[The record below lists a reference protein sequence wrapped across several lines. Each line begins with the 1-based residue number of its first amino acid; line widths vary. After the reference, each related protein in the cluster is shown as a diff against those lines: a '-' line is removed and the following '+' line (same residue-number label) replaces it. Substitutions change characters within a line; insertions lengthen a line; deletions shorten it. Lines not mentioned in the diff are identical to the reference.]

1 MDSATKVQIAGL
13 VYTVVLPVGAAVA
26 VLLAGRKLRPASEQ
40 PLLVGLAL
48 IAGLV
53 AAHAG
58 IGGAPTLSLAGV
70 DGWLLYGP
78 LAAGLAGLALDRFA
92 PGRTTLVAPL
102 ALAGVALVTWQISG
116 ALAALWAEDAA
127 TAPIATAFIFDAAA
141 LGVAVWL
148 LVDHAA
154 RQVERPAPIALGVL
168 ALALAGAALA
178 IGLSG
183 SARMAQTHGAVA
195 AVIGVVAIAGWRWP
209 ALRPGHGAVALATL
223 ALIAGLLHGH
233 HFVELPRG
241 VAGVL
246 LIAPLGALA
255 ATRLK
260 GRAAI
265 AVTAAITALAVAAAV
280 LVTVSN
286 EAHKARAAE
295 SDTGG
300 DEGYYPY

>member
-26 VLLAGRKLRPASEQ
+26 VLLAGRKLRPADDQ
-40 PLLVGLAL
+40 PIVVGLAL

-58 IGGAPTLSLAGV
+58 VGGTPVLSLAGA

-92 PGRTTLVAPL
+92 PGRLPLVAAL
-102 ALAGVALVTWQISG
+102 ALGGVALVTWQISG
-116 ALAALWAEDAA
+116 ALAALWQDDAA
-127 TAPIATAFIFDAAA
+127 TSPFATAFILDAAA
-141 LGVAVWL
+141 IGLAVWL

-154 RQVERPAPIALGVL
+154 QTSDRPAPVALAPIALT
-168 ALALAGAALA
+168 LAGAALT

-195 AVIGVVAIAGWRWP
+195 ATIGVVALAGWRWP
-209 ALRPGHGAVALATL
+209 ALRPGHGAIALATL
-223 ALIAGLLHGH
+223 ALVAGLLHGH

-241 VAGVL
+241 VATL
-246 LIAPLGALA
+246 LLAAPLGALVGA
-255 ATRLK
+255 RRRGHA
-260 GRAAI
+260 
-265 AVTAAITALAVAAAV
+265 AVAAAAV
-280 LVTVSN
+280 TTTLVVALAAYVTVSN
-286 EAHKARAAE
+286 EAAKVSAAE
-295 SDTGG
+295 SDSG